1 MNLPSVQSF
10 FAKFDKRQWLI
21 VFLVTLLAFAIRA
34 HLMRYEL
41 FFEFDS
47 YLHARIIGYVLQ
59 TGSVP
64 AVDPLAYY
72 FTQVGMPV
80 TYVFWYLSAFIYKI
94 LFLGAAYSKAN
105 VILLVKFLPA
115 FYGALISGAMFFLG
129 KEIYSKKAGYAMA
142 FIAAVSPA
150 FVYRTTALAFC
161 GLSWA

>member
-115 FYGALISGAMFFLG
+115 FYGALISGAMYFLG
-129 KEIYSKKAGYAMA
+129 KEIYSKKAGCLQDNVGI
-142 FIAAVSPA
+142 F
-150 FVYRTTALAFC
+150 
-161 GLSWA
+161 